1 MARLTI
7 QEIYNGKKYN
17 IYKDA
22 MEEYISKGRPCQI
35 SERTWIDMLIVKHTL
50 IVAEKMKKEG
60 DSTSVMFDD
69 ESSSYYVKW
78 DQDNVN

>member
-1 MARLTI
+1 MAQFTI

-17 IYKDA
+17 ILKDA
-22 MEEYISKGRPCQI
+22 MEEYINKGHPRQI

-50 IVAEKMKKEG
+50 IVAERMKKEG
-60 DSTSVMFDD
+60 DSTSTMFGD

-78 DQDNVN
+78 NDEDNV